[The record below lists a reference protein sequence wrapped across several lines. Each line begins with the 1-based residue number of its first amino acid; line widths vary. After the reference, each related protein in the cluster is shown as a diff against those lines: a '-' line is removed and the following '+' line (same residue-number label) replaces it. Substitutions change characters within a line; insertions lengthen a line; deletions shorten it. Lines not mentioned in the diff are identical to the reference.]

1 MIQHADGYLITLL
14 SGRKL
19 FIETNHYEEDAEGN
33 IIFQGNHAF
42 EVALIQKESGRLECL
57 VSKTHETPL
66 KITWS
71 KIYKH
76 AIISKEKIDES
87 SFIYET
93 IIKARSNI
101 IIPKGVNI
109 GKTEQGGGK

>member
-1 MIQHADGYLITLL
+1 LIQEADGFLITLL

-19 FIETNHYEEDAEGN
+19 FVENKHYQEDVDGN
-33 IIFQGNHAF
+33 ITFKGNHAI
-42 EVALIQKESGRLECL
+42 EIALIKKGQGLECL
-57 VSKTHETPL
+57 ASKVHETPL

-76 AIISKEKIDES
+76 AIASMEKIDER
-87 SFIYET
+87 SFLYET
-93 IIKARSNI
+93 ILKARSNI

-109 GKTEQGGGK
+109 GKSQTV